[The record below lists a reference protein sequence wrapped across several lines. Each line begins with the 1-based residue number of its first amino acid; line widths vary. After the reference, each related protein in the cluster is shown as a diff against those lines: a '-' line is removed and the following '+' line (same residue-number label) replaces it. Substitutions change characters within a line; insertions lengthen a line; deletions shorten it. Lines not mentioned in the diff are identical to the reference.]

1 MSIVDDHQRRPAL
14 PSRTVVPLALDTAGV
29 VSAAGVGLQPLADAL
44 RAGAVAGGAP
54 PAAHEAEDYPP
65 LPLRPADIVAAD
77 LLGPKGL
84 NRLTRAEQLG
94 MAACTLALGPVADRS
109 ATGVVLGSAVGSS
122 GGVGRFTRDTFVQER
137 PYMVNPSAFPGTLM
151 NAAAGR
157 TAIRHG
163 LTDANATV
171 SGGPLASLHALRFAR
186 NALVAGHA
194 RRLLTGGVEELSPQS
209 AWAWQRAGSLAP
221 GTALGEGA
229 AVFALRTLQ
238 GSGDG
243 ESPLAL
249 VMAVRTGFAAGGP
262 LAVARRLSTCVRDAL
277 ARSGVGAQDIA
288 VVAPGAAGRR
298 GWAAVEE
305 RALRTALDGSDGS
318 DGSQCSDGSDGS
330 GAPRGSRGRDG
341 RYVLRVQEVLG
352 ETHGA
357 SAALQVAGVVARWH
371 DPHLD
376 TRGERAGLVTSVG
389 PDGSVGCA
397 VLLHPHAGL

>member
-1 MSIVDDHQRRPAL
+1 MSIVDDQQRPAVT
-14 PSRTVVPLALDTAGV
+14 SRTVVPVALDTAGV

-44 RAGAVAGGAP
+44 RRGGADGGPP
-54 PAAHEAEDYPP
+54 PAPRAAENYPP
-65 LPLRPADIVAAD
+65 LTLRSAEFPAAD
-77 LLGPKGL
+77 LLGAKGL
-84 NRLTRAEQLG
+84 NRLTRTEQLG
-94 MAACTLALGPVADRS
+94 MAACTLALEPVSDRS
-109 ATGVVLGSAVGSS
+109 GTGVVLGSAVGSS

-186 NALVAGHA
+186 NTLVAGHA
-194 RRLLTGGVEELSPQS
+194 RRLLAGGVEELSPQS
-209 AWAWQRAGSLAP
+209 AWAWHRATTLAP

-229 AVFALRTLQ
+229 AVFSLRTDP
-238 GSGDG
+238 DG
-243 ESPLAL
+243 ATGEDPLAL
-249 VMAVRTGFAAGGP
+249 VMAVETGFAAGGP
-262 LAVARRLSTCVRDAL
+262 LAIARRLTVCVRDAL
-277 ARSGVGAQDIA
+277 ARSGAGAADVA
-288 VVAPGAAGRR
+288 VIAPGAAGRR

-305 RALRTALDGSDGS
+305 RALRAALTGPGH
-318 DGSQCSDGSDGS
+318 
-330 GAPRGSRGRDG
+330 RHL
-341 RYVLRVQEVLG
+341 LRVQDVLG

-357 SAALQVAGVVARWH
+357 SAALQVAAVVARWH

-376 TRGERAGLVTSVG
+376 TRGERAALVTSVG

-397 VLLHPHAGL
+397 VLLHPHAGA

>member
-1 MSIVDDHQRRPAL
+1 M
-14 PSRTVVPLALDTAGV
+14 VPLALDTAGV

-65 LPLRPADIVAAD
+65 LSLRPADFAAAD

-109 ATGVVLGSAVGSS
+109 ATGVVLGSSVGSS

-194 RRLLTGGVEELSPQS
+194 RRLLTGEWRSCRRRAPGPGSGPDRSHPAPHSAKAQRCSPCGPSKAAATARAPSPSSWRSGPGSPQ
-209 AWAWQRAGSLAP
+209 AAP
-221 GTALGEGA
+221 SPSPA
-229 AVFALRTLQ
+229 A
-238 GSGDG
+238 
-243 ESPLAL
+243 
-249 VMAVRTGFAAGGP
+249 
-262 LAVARRLSTCVRDAL
+262 
-277 ARSGVGAQDIA
+277 
-288 VVAPGAAGRR
+288 
-298 GWAAVEE
+298 
-305 RALRTALDGSDGS
+305 
-318 DGSQCSDGSDGS
+318 
-330 GAPRGSRGRDG
+330 
-341 RYVLRVQEVLG
+341 
-352 ETHGA
+352 
-357 SAALQVAGVVARWH
+357 
-371 DPHLD
+371 
-376 TRGERAGLVTSVG
+376 
-389 PDGSVGCA
+389 
-397 VLLHPHAGL
+397 